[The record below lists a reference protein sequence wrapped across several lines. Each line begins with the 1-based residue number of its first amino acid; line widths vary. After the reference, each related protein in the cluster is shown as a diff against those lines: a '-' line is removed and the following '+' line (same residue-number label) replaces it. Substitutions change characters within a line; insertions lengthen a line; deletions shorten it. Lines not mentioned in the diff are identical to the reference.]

1 VHVDF
6 WWGKFKERENLRD
19 LGVDGRIIL
28 NRSLQIGRGWA
39 WTGLIW
45 LGIRTSGDLL

>member
-1 VHVDF
+1 MHVDF
-6 WWGKFKERENLRD
+6 WWGKFKEREHLRG

-28 NRSLQIGRGWA
+28 NRSLQIGWA

-45 LGIRTSGDLL
+45 LGIRTIGDLL